1 MLKPVESAVG
11 SKGNGGVV
19 TVETVATTSKTISG
33 PKTKNK
39 LEARDQTLV

>member
-19 TVETVATTSKTISG
+19 TVETVADEIAGMSS
-33 PKTKNK
+33 
-39 LEARDQTLV
+39 